1 MSRPPRI
8 EYEGAWYHVM
18 NRGARRR
25 QVFRGPAE
33 DRIFLDLLGEL
44 HETFGVETHAYCLL
58 GNHYRLLLRTPRGNL
73 GRVMRHLGGLFTQRA
88 NRLAGRDGP
97 IFRGRYKAIL
107 IEAKAHLA
115 EVGRY
120 IHLNPVMAGL
130 VRRAEAWRW
139 SSYPAYMGRTAANRW
154 WSSPRPSA
162 SATTPARRAPWAA
175 SGGRSPGIPRWPG
188 A

>member
-120 IHLNPVMAGL
+120 IHLNSVMAGL